1 MRHMKDGLDSIR
13 NGCMELFYLLSLFPF
28 ALWGDVDTSVTHQA
42 PLSLREYL
50 ELLNPLTLLINEM
63 QMEKTGVIERNPFSK
78 EQRTEALQCLVTVL
92 RQIAL
97 IVDKV
102 YDVMELTGQ
111 ERMVNL
117 LEKAIN
123 DAKSNGQEEEQE
135 EQNYGSD
142 NEESSPL
149 IQRAPHAIMP
159 EQANNA
165 IKALECFGTL
175 RFVPFS
181 LPNDNQLRSFFSA
194 LGFGNMEK
202 VQCNDLERFLT
213 LCQEMLRLYQQ
224 PVLEWTHNDLTF
236 REVIQQMQSQSQELL
251 LALQHHLE
259 RAFMVVKPRHGQWD
273 FYVPDVEEQQDDAD
287 VFTPRPLL
295 YHTLPEYVAALSAMM
310 NKIVAS
316 LA

>member
-1 MRHMKDGLDSIR
+1 
-13 NGCMELFYLLSLFPF
+13 
-28 ALWGDVDTSVTHQA
+28 
-42 PLSLREYL
+42 
-50 ELLNPLTLLINEM
+50 M
-63 QMEKTGVIERNPFSK
+63 QMEKAGVTIKSPFSA
-78 EQRTEALQCLVTVL
+78 EQRTATLQCLVTVL

-97 IVDKV
+97 IIDKV

-117 LEKAIN
+117 LEKAFN

-142 NEESSPL
+142 NEESSSL
-149 IQRAPHAIMP
+149 IQRKPHAIMP

-165 IKALECFGTL
+165 IEALECFGTL

-194 LGFGNMEK
+194 LGFGNVEK
-202 VQCNDLERFLT
+202 VQCYDLERFLT
-213 LCQEMLRLYQQ
+213 LCQEMLSMYQQ
-224 PVLEWTHNDLTF
+224 PVLEWKHNDLTF
-236 REVIQQMQSQSQELL
+236 REVIQQMQSQELL

-287 VFTPRPLL
+287 VFTPLPLL

-310 NKIVAS
+310 NKIMAS